1 MVVARQKTSRRPLD
15 HSSLSRGMAL
25 SVPLSEALAFG
36 TRING
41 VPLKR
46 RVSKRHSG
54 KPKKSTDH
62 AMPKSGPRQ
71 SKLEQKVA
79 LQLRAAGLPDPEVEY
94 RFHPVRKWRFDF
106 CWPER
111 LLALEVEGGV
121 FCPTGSRH
129 TSPVGF
135 HNDCT
140 KYNEAALLGYSV
152 LRVTTQHIQEG
163 VVIDLVQRALL
174 LGRDAPCSPLD
185 D

>member
-1 MVVARQKTSRRPLD
+1 MVVARRKKSLGSPSR
-15 HSSLSRGMAL
+15 SSLSRGMAL
-25 SVPLSEALAFG
+25 SGPLSEALAFG

-46 RVSKRHSG
+46 RVSKRHTG
-54 KPKKSTDH
+54 KPKKSTAH
-62 AMPKSGPRQ
+62 TVPKSGPKQ
-71 SKLEQKVA
+71 SKLEEKVS
-79 LQLRAAGLPDPEVEY
+79 LQLRSAGLPEPEVEY

-106 CWPER
+106 CWPDR

-140 KYNEAALLGYSV
+140 KYNEAALLGYTV

-163 VVIDLVQRALL
+163 GVVGLVERALL
-174 LGRDAPCSPLD
+174 L
-185 D
+185 